1 MEQLKVGD
9 LVQCTDREIFLKKGI
24 IIQEG
29 REQFKG
35 RGAVWFHVL
44 WFDGQDEWKHKMLLE
59 KVDENG

>member
-1 MEQLKVGD
+1 MKTGD
-9 LVQCTDREIFLKKGI
+9 LVRCTERALFGREGI

-44 WFDGQDEWKHKMLLE
+44 WFDGQDGWKHKMLL
-59 KVDENG
+59 DRD

>member
-9 LVQCTDREIFLKKGI
+9 LVQCTDREIFLKMGI

-29 REQFKG
+29 REQFTG

-44 WFDGQDEWKHKMLLE
+44 WFDGQDGWKHKMLLE
-59 KVDENG
+59 KVDESR

>member
-29 REQFKG
+29 REEFRD

-44 WFDGQDEWKHKMLLE
+44 WFDGQDGWKHKMLLE
-59 KVDENG
+59 KVCK

>member
-9 LVQCTDREIFLKKGI
+9 LVQCTDRETFLKRGI
-24 IIQEG
+24 IIQAG
-29 REQFKG
+29 REQFRG

-44 WFDGQDEWKHKMLLE
+44 WFDGQDGWKHKMLLE

>member
-1 MEQLKVGD
+1 MQIKVGD
-9 LVQCTDREIFLKKGI
+9 LVRCTERALFGKQGI

-44 WFDGQDEWKHKMLLE
+44 WFDGQDGWKHKMLLE
-59 KVDENG
+59 KVDESR